1 ARIHLPYTTL
11 FRSGPVELDSRLPGV
26 CVVDPIRRQLRV
38 VPGRPAAIGKAGNP
52 PIHIAFGYNML
63 RCLHKPRPIG
73 ITNMAREL
81 ITGHLSSFLKC
92 ESQGFKNGLRRRS
105 LGEYFPDLL
114 KDRTAFFVDVN

>member
-1 ARIHLPYTTL
+1 RRRHTR
-11 FRSGPVELDSRLPGV
+11 FSRDWSSDV
-26 CVVDPIRRQLRV
+26 CSSDL
-38 VPGRPAAIGKAGNP
+38 PAAIGKAGNP

-114 KDRTAFFVDVN
+114 KDRTVFFFDVNLDGFS